1 MVSLTEKL
9 QGKETSPSATTAA
22 QEVDQPDEH
31 TAASGTEKL
40 LAQQLKDDLH
50 SSGDCTGHGA
60 LSSEE
65 EDGGVVSDEGS
76 FDLPDAMFAAG
87 VTHHGAEEAQLAN
100 WTSWFWNWSMD
111 GCAKSKSSPGFDP
124 VLHHIIT
131 VLIMCRR
138 QKFSSNETVLML

>member
-1 MVSLTEKL
+1 VVQVVSLTEKL

-31 TAASGTEKL
+31 TAVSGTEKL

-65 EDGGVVSDEGS
+65 EDGGVVSNEGCS
-76 FDLPDAMFAAG
+76 FDLLDAMFAAG

-100 WTSWFWNWSMD
+100 WTSWFWN
-111 GCAKSKSSPGFDP
+111 
-124 VLHHIIT
+124 
-131 VLIMCRR
+131 
-138 QKFSSNETVLML
+138 

>member
-1 MVSLTEKL
+1 MISLTEKL

-31 TAASGTEKL
+31 TSVSGTEKL

-65 EDGGVVSDEGS
+65 EDGGVVSNEGCS
-76 FDLPDAMFAAG
+76 FDLLDAMFAAG

-100 WTSWFWNWSMD
+100 WTSWFWNWSVMD
-111 GCAKSKSSPGFDP
+111 GWMDASSAKSKSSPG
-124 VLHHIIT
+124 
-131 VLIMCRR
+131 
-138 QKFSSNETVLML
+138 